1 MAKPVSLV
9 MMLDPVSLR
18 LFVAIVEE
26 GSIAAAA
33 EREHIAA
40 AAVSR
45 RVSDLEAV
53 LGTQLLVRSNKGVG
67 PTDAGA
73 DLLAMARRTLHELD
87 GISVAMRQYSTGVRG
102 HVRVLA
108 NISAITQFLPRAIKS
123 FLTAHPDVH
132 VKLEEEI
139 SARVAKLVA
148 ENAAD
153 VGIFTSGV
161 PTHQLELFPYRTD
174 RLVVITAT
182 DHPLARRRTIR
193 LAETLDHDYVGLQT
207 GSLINMYVTEAATRS
222 RRTAKLRIQ
231 VASYD
236 ALCLM
241 VSEGLGLGILPEG
254 VARPFLKALGLRA
267 IRLDE
272 SWAERELLLGVRR
285 LDALPEPAKLLVTHL
300 RQGAEEAA

>member
-87 GISVAMRQYSTGVRG
+87 GIRVAMRQYSTGVRG

-254 VARPFLKALGLRA
+254 VARPFLKALGL
-267 IRLDE
+267 DE
-272 SWAERELLLGVRR
+272 NWAERELLLGVRR

-300 RQGAEEAA
+300 REGAEEAA